1 MTSAVAEAAGGH
13 DVLWDLSR
21 AQGRIYSG
29 GWRPGSRGVAGVIS
43 PGDSSRLG
51 ETGVAGEDD
60 VELAAGIAVAA
71 QRDWATASY
80 QVRTGVL
87 VRAAAALRELQPEAE
102 RMLVQE
108 SGSLPLKA
116 RYEVAK
122 AIAELEAAAR
132 LTTMPQGDVL
142 PVEDPGTLGIARRIP
157 VGVVGVIAPWNAP
170 LTLAIRSV
178 APAIA
183 LGNAVLVKP
192 DIKTPF
198 SGGALIAEIFE
209 RAGLP
214 EGLLHVL
221 PGDAETGE
229 AVVSSPHT
237 GVIAFTGSSAAGR
250 RVGEIAGRMLKRV
263 SLELGGNNAI
273 IVLADADLDLAV
285 RCGVGGAFRHQ
296 GQVCMATGRHLVHES
311 IADEYVER
319 MRAATERM
327 RLGDPLSPETT
338 LGPLITVGQ
347 AERVQG
353 IVDAAVADGARI
365 VRGGTHEGVFYQPT
379 ILDGVTSDNAAFR
392 QEIFG
397 PVAPITRFSTEEEA
411 LALANASDYGLSA
424 AIHSRDVARALGFAS
439 QLRAG
444 MVAVNGQTIYDAAHI
459 PMGGIGASGNGGRH
473 GGHWNLDEF
482 TYWQWVTVPTISG

>member
-1 MTSAVAEAAGGH
+1 MTSAAAEAGGRR
-13 DVLWDLSR
+13 DAQWDLSR

-29 GWRPGSRGVAGVIS
+29 GWRPGSRGVAAVIS
-43 PGDSSRLG
+43 PGDGSRVG

-60 VELAAGIAVAA
+60 VERAAGIAVAA

-87 VRAAAALRELQPEAE
+87 ARAAAALRELQPEAE

-132 LTTMPQGDVL
+132 LTTMSQGDLL

-214 EGLLHVL
+214 EG
-221 PGDAETGE
+221 
-229 AVVSSPHT
+229 
-237 GVIAFTGSSAAGR
+237 GS
-250 RVGEIAGRMLKRV
+250 
-263 SLELGGNNAI
+263 
-273 IVLADADLDLAV
+273 
-285 RCGVGGAFRHQ
+285 
-296 GQVCMATGRHLVHES
+296 
-311 IADEYVER
+311 
-319 MRAATERM
+319 
-327 RLGDPLSPETT
+327 
-338 LGPLITVGQ
+338 
-347 AERVQG
+347 
-353 IVDAAVADGARI
+353 
-365 VRGGTHEGVFYQPT
+365 
-379 ILDGVTSDNAAFR
+379 
-392 QEIFG
+392 
-397 PVAPITRFSTEEEA
+397 
-411 LALANASDYGLSA
+411 
-424 AIHSRDVARALGFAS
+424 ARA
-439 QLRAG
+439 
-444 MVAVNGQTIYDAAHI
+444 
-459 PMGGIGASGNGGRH
+459 PGGCRDRRGRGELAPHGCDRVHGLIRRRPPGG
-473 GGHWNLDEF
+473 
-482 TYWQWVTVPTISG
+482 